1 MGKPI
6 KKINFGDPSSPTA
19 TGKEIQMQADLGN
32 GEVTAW
38 VIEQTSTSEYKLTD
52 GTDILDCELKPEVQE
67 VGDAVLL
74 CYPFTGGSETVRVL
88 TQHRMKTFEF
98 SNYDWVENTEANGQA
113 QLTSDAPTVPFT
125 AVITSVDGLAQ
136 VGIAP
141 NGDSA
146 FSRWIADTTTFAE
159 IGVSASGGSGNYVYT
174 WFLEYGRS
182 ARQEFGGETSS
193 DPTFTQAEI
202 ESLLG
207 TGLSDD
213 EEDFKII
220 CRVDD
225 GDDDIELP
233 VNVRYEN
240 DEEGGG

>member
-113 QLTSDAPTVPFT
+113 QLTSDAPTVPFAAIIT
-125 AVITSVDGLAQ
+125 AVDGLNESS
-136 VGIAP
+136 ISP

-146 FSRWIADTTTFAE
+146 SGVWDENDTAFVE
-159 IGVSASGGSGNYVYT
+159 INVESSGGSGPYVYA
-174 WFLEYGRS
+174 WFLEYGS
-182 ARQEFGGETSS
+182 GPRQEFIGETSA
-193 DPTFTQAEI
+193 DPTFTQTEI
-202 ESLLG
+202 ESLIDA
-207 TGLSDD
+207 GLSDD
-213 EEDFKII
+213 LKII
-220 CRVDD
+220 CRVVDDD
-225 GDDDIELP
+225 GAIELP
-233 VNVRYEN
+233 VDVSYER
-240 DEEGGG
+240 GIG